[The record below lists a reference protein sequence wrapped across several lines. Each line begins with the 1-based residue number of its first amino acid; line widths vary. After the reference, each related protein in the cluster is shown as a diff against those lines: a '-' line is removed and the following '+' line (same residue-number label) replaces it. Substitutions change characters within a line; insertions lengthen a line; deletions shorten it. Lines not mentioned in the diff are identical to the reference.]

1 MEPEFFRPSQLN
13 TDDNHKTDTAIISE
27 LFPHFPH
34 KHHLEHHQ
42 PRHQAHPIGPAPRPT
57 KVHHSQHQQHSQ
69 QHQQQNYHNSL
80 TLSDNIGT
88 KTDQVPFTLLQ
99 NHADPAIRHQDLKLL
114 NPRPFPPQS
123 FYDQGS
129 ISLYPTQ
136 PNYHHNKPYLHQP
149 PEGKIV
155 THNQI

>member
-1 MEPEFFRPSQLN
+1 MEPEFFRPSRLN
-13 TDDNHKTDTAIISE
+13 SDDNHKTDTAIISE

-34 KHHLEHHQ
+34 KHHLQ
-42 PRHQAHPIGPAPRPT
+42 PDQGQHQAHPIGPAPRPT

-69 QHQQQNYHNSL
+69 QHPQQNYHNSL
-80 TLSDNIGT
+80 TLSDKIPT
-88 KTDQVPFTLLQ
+88 KTDQVPFTLLP
-99 NHADPAIRHQDLKLL
+99 NHADQNLRHQDLKVL

-136 PNYHHNKPYLHQP
+136 PNYQHNKAYFYHQ
-149 PEGKIV
+149 PEGKIMSV
-155 THNQI
+155 ITR